1 MLCGSPDY
9 LARQGVPTAPEHLSG
24 HNCLIYKR
32 QENRS
37 LWRLRNDG
45 RTHEIEVSGSLLAN
59 NADALHVAA
68 LGGLGLAILP
78 IWLVGPDIQRGALK
92 IVLADHQVSPGALDT
107 SIYAVFPHSRH
118 LSAKVRAFVDFL
130 RQRFGP
136 RPYWE
141 VDDREMCAAPPPD
154 AVAS

>member
-1 MLCGSPDY
+1 MTCPS
-9 LARQGVPTAPEHLSG
+9 LASLPMPCTRRCERPPRQLFT
-24 HNCLIYKR
+24 CRI
-32 QENRS
+32 
-37 LWRLRNDG
+37 
-45 RTHEIEVSGSLLAN
+45 AN

-141 VDDREMCAAPPPD
+141 VDDQETCASPPPR
-154 AVAS
+154 AIAS